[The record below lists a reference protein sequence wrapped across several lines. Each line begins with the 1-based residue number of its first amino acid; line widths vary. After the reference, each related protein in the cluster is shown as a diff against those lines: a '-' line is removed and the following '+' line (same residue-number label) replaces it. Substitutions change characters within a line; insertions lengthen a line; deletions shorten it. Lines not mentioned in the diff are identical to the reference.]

1 LIIWSLSIEEID
13 TDKVALKSRIEAS
26 LQRLENQLL
35 IVRNGDE
42 YVFLTNEEK
51 EVEQEIKHTQVEAT
65 EENRNWPGWCLKRL
79 WAIAVSIATQ

>member
-1 LIIWSLSIEEID
+1 MEEID

-65 EENRNWPGWCLKRL
+65 EENRQLARL
-79 WAIAVSIATQ
+79 VFEEVMERH